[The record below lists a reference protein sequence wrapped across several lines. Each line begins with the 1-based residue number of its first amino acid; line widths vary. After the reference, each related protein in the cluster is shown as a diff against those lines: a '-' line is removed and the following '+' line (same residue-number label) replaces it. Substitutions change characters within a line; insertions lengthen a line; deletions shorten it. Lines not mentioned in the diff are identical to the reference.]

1 VPDAVRA
8 ADGILRDL
16 TGGDLEP
23 PIEQRRERE
32 RARVGQ
38 TARRSKTRETHMTS
52 HISPRRLAVLGALV
66 ALLGTTA
73 LASPAFADK
82 VLTMA
87 VPGNAALDN
96 LDPRVLLTT
105 SHQAVQMGIFDS
117 LVRQKGKDI
126 VPSAAESWDIS
137 DDGKTY
143 TFHLRDTKWS
153 DGKPVVAQDFVD
165 AFVRMFTTSPASGI
179 YDAIKNGAEVR
190 AKTADVSTLG
200 VAAPDAKTVVFT
212 LNSPTPYFLGLLTS
226 AYSAPSR
233 QDLIDKE
240 GDKYGTTADSM
251 AYNGPFLLTEW
262 ANQDKLVLKKNP
274 NYWDAKDINLD
285 EVDFLVLP
293 DPSTQRNLFD
303 NQQLDVYTPQTEN
316 EAKTYEDQNELLR
329 YNKGGLR
336 DITLN
341 RLGQGDATKAKLLSD
356 PNFMKWISYTVD
368 RQAFV
373 DKVLEGN
380 GIAATV
386 QTPAATAV
394 YPGATWGDV
403 DQANVG
409 KYHPVSA
416 DLAKADEY
424 KQKVLADMGVSS
436 VDQLPKLG
444 LLTSED
450 PQNPKLVTPYIL
462 SVLHNMGLDVTLDQK
477 TGNQYWNTLLY
488 PALAYDIAIAGWGP
502 DYDDPYTYM
511 QYWQSS
517 STDMGTTY
525 NNTDYDQLLTQANN
539 ETDLKKRAEI
549 LVKAEALFS
558 DGGPSIPLLHFKGE
572 VALQPWVK
580 NMLTSS
586 FGVALNY
593 IWVDIQK

>member
-1 VPDAVRA
+1 MTY
-8 ADGILRDL
+8 LFS
-16 TGGDLEP
+16 
-23 PIEQRRERE
+23 
-32 RARVGQ
+32 
-38 TARRSKTRETHMTS
+38 SKRM
-52 HISPRRLAVLGALV
+52 LAVGLLA
-66 ALLGTTA
+66 AALGTTA
-73 LASPAFADK
+73 FTAPAFADN

-117 LVRQKGKDI
+117 LVRSKGADI
-126 VPSAAESWDIS
+126 VPAAAEKWEIS

-143 TFHLRDTKWS
+143 TFHLRDAKWS
-153 DGKPVVAQDFVD
+153 DGKAVTGQDFVD
-165 AFVRMFTTSPASGI
+165 AFVRMFTTSGASSI
-179 YDAIKNGAEVR
+179 YDAIQNGAEVR
-190 AKTADVSTLG
+190 GKKADPSTLG
-200 VAAPDAKTVVFT
+200 VKAPDDKTVVIT
-212 LNSPTPYFLGLLTS
+212 LTGPTPYFLGLLTS
-226 AYSAPSR
+226 SYSAPSR

-251 AYNGPFLLTEW
+251 AYNGPFILTEW
-262 ANQDKLVLKKNP
+262 SNQDKLVLKKNP
-274 NYWDAKDINLD
+274 NYWDAANIKLD

-303 NQQLDVYTPQTEN
+303 NKQLDVYTPQTES
-316 EAKTYEDQNELLR
+316 EAKGYEAASELIR
-329 YNKGGLR
+329 YSKGGLR

-341 RLGQGDATKAKLLSD
+341 HLGQGDATKAKLLSD

-386 QTPAATAV
+386 QTPAATTV
-394 YPGATWGDV
+394 YPGTTWGEV
-403 DQANVG
+403 DQENQG
-409 KYHPVSA
+409 KYHPVTA

-424 KQKVLADMGVSS
+424 KAKTLADMGVAS
-436 VDQLPKLG
+436 VDQLPALG

-450 PQNPKLVTPYIL
+450 PQNTKLVTPYVLSIL
-462 SVLHNMGLDVTLDQK
+462 GNMGLKVTLNQQ
-477 TGNQYWNTLLY
+477 TGNQYWNTLLA
-488 PALAYDIAIAGWGP
+488 PALGYDLAVAGWGP
-502 DYDDPYTYM
+502 DYDDPFTYM

-517 STDMGTTY
+517 STDMGTTF
-525 NNTDYDQLLTQANN
+525 NNADYDKTLQAANAQ
-539 ETDLKKRAEI
+539 TDLKARAAT

-558 DGGPSIPLLHFKGE
+558 DIGTSIPLLHYKGE
-572 VALQPWVK
+572 VAVQPWVK

-586 FGVALNY
+586 FGVSLNY